1 MLFEKLI
8 VKHAMSWIQTASATD
23 IDKSMDDLTLMN
35 TKKNKNVSMKTIW
48 GVFRLK
54 KLLVR
59 KRNFGGIA
67 FILKDW
73 ASNIRKKDGSVSE
86 ESVVRTVWIAT
97 ATFFQKKYYK
107 DFTIAIDL
115 FDDFNLL
122 GVYEMLRSK
131 YKKWIRKKEE
141 KAHRVSL
148 TKKCSTSWSFSMKT
162 SLRVCKKK
170 IFFLE
175 RYPSQF

>member
-1 MLFEKLI
+1 M
-8 VKHAMSWIQTASATD
+8 
-23 IDKSMDDLTLMN
+23 
-35 TKKNKNVSMKTIW
+35 
-48 GVFRLK
+48 K

-131 YKKWIRKKEE
+131 YKK
-141 KAHRVSL
+141 
-148 TKKCSTSWSFSMKT
+148 
-162 SLRVCKKK
+162 
-170 IFFLE
+170 
-175 RYPSQF
+175 